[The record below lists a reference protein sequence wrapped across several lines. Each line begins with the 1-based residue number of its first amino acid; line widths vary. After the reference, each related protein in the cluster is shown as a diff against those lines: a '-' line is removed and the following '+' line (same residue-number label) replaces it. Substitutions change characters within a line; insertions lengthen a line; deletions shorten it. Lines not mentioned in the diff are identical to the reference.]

1 MTDEY
6 AKLHPEKTSKKVN
19 KNLANQL
26 LAFGI
31 GVQPASD
38 TQPASKPTI
47 GWSKRLPR
55 TFAEVLS
62 MPMTHQDRA
71 GFIEST
77 AAEIKSIHDM
87 GTYDPDEKLD
97 ESQMKISKIGMS
109 KIVFTKKYHPDGSF
123 DKYKS
128 RIVFR
133 GDRWY
138 DLYANK
144 TYAGTVM
151 SETVRLMLS
160 VAATEDMEIQSLDV
174 KTAFL
179 YGDVPESQY
188 IYMQICRR

>member
-1 MTDEY
+1 MQDIRF
-6 AKLHPEKTSKKVN
+6 K
-19 KNLANQL
+19 QL
-26 LAFGI
+26 LAFGTL
-31 GVQPASD
+31 VKQES
-38 TQPASKPTI
+38 TQCSASKPAI
-47 GWSKRLPR
+47 DWNKRLPR

-62 MPMTHQDRA
+62 MPVSHPDRA
-71 GFIEST
+71 GLIMST
-77 AAEIKSIHDM
+77 NADIKSSRDM
-87 GTYDPDEKLD
+87 GTYDPVEVLD
-97 ESQMKISKIGMS
+97 KAQMKLSKIGMS

-144 TYAGTVM
+144 IYSGTVM

-179 YGDVPESQY
+179 YGDVYLCP
-188 IYMQICRR
+188 